1 MNAMLVP
8 LFRSNMEQ
16 HPNFCV
22 AFHMNLLP
30 QLTAMELRGNRPQS
44 ILTE

>member
-16 HPNFCV
+16 HPDFCV
-22 AFHMNLLP
+22 VWHMPLLP
-30 QLTAMELRGNRPQS
+30 QLTVMELRGNRPQS